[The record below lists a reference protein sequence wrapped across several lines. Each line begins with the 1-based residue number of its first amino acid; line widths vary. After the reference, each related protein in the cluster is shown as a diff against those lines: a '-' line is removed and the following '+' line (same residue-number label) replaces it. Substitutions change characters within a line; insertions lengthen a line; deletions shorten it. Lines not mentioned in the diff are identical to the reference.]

1 MLRRAAPF
9 ATGRLIDISES
20 ADVFQSDLIL
30 EEPLPTNFRDVSDLH
45 KHVISPKSTSEGGVR
60 FVSLEYIISNIN
72 INININHFF
81 SFYPLKEFS
90 FFFHLAGFVIL
101 KDQMGHIGANMHNHK
116 KKKISKSINQ

>member
-9 ATGRLIDISES
+9 ATGRVIDISES

-30 EEPLPTNFRDVSDLH
+30 EEPLATNFRYVSDLH

-72 INININHFF
+72 NTLIFF

-90 FFFHLAGFVIL
+90 FLFHLASSIIL
-101 KDQMGHIGANMHNHK
+101 KDRMGHIGANMHNHK
-116 KKKISKSINQ
+116 KN